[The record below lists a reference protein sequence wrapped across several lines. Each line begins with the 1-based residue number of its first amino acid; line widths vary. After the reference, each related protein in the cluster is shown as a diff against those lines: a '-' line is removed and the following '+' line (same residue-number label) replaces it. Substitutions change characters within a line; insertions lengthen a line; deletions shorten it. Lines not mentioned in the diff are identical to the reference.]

1 MNVVFVVIGLRI
13 SKSIVA
19 FNNGQL
25 ALIADEAEMSVQGTQ
40 QEIRARRRTMVNM
53 WLIIGTISFIATYET
68 LYSAILFI
76 WGDRRYCFVV
86 KNYQVVSASTVFA
99 RSLQFLIWYYPII
112 WLFWPP
118 APSCC
123 RKKASHR
130 NQDGKLRFSD
140 ERGHDR
146 SGQQDDETTDG
157 KRSSYDERVGNDDP
171 NLLFLG
177 PNVSKQNGLVF

>member
-1 MNVVFVVIGLRI
+1 MIGLRI

-68 LYSAILFI
+68 LYSTILFI

-86 KNYQVVSASTVFA
+86 QNYQVVSASTVVA
-99 RSLQFLIWYYPII
+99 RSL
-112 WLFWPP
+112 
-118 APSCC
+118 
-123 RKKASHR
+123 
-130 NQDGKLRFSD
+130 
-140 ERGHDR
+140 
-146 SGQQDDETTDG
+146 
-157 KRSSYDERVGNDDP
+157 
-171 NLLFLG
+171 
-177 PNVSKQNGLVF
+177 